1 MTMHTVD
8 RPLALSS
15 CFVLV
20 TGCLTFF
27 LTGCAGMQTP
37 ITTIHEESRGAV
49 LLETVR
55 DKSFQA
61 AHPIKLDEATI
72 ANVLRGVHTKEKPGL
87 VLLLGKA
94 LMAANYNDI
103 RTFSEDDIALLAPH
117 ISAALAQAAP
127 NQRVAFRLYSTPEGH
142 GRAAKGQDTREV
154 TAGYLFAEGLSLNLT
169 LTHYRYRP
177 GKIDKTQPHQLPDP
191 DGLRNREVR
200 FVPEKAL
207 RNEAGSSSWFGESDN
222 RTLAVDYHLLNKLL
236 TFPSATQLAPMPA
249 ASGGQLIQP
258 APSASDAELRAFREE
273 LKAMQKKLAEQEAE
287 LERLRKSS
295 GKP

>member
-1 MTMHTVD
+1 MTMRVVD

-20 TGCLTFF
+20 MGCLTFF
-27 LTGCAGMQTP
+27 FTGCAGMKTP
-37 ITTIHEESRGAV
+37 VTPVYEESRGAV

-94 LMAANYNDI
+94 LMAANLSDI

-127 NQRVAFRLYSTPEGH
+127 NQQVAFRLYYAPEGQV
-142 GRAAKGQDTREV
+142 RAAKGQDVREV

-200 FVPEKAL
+200 FIPEKAL
-207 RNEAGSSSWFGESDN
+207 RKEIGSSSWFGGSDD
-222 RTLAVDYHLLNKLL
+222 RTAVVDYQLLNRLL
-236 TFPSATQLAPMPA
+236 ALPFAAQSASPAPA
-249 ASGGQLIQP
+249 IVGQP
-258 APSASDAELRAFREE
+258 AQPTPGATDTELRAFREE

-287 LERLRKSS
+287 LERLRQSS
-295 GKP
+295 GK

>member
-1 MTMHTVD
+1 MK
-8 RPLALSS
+8 
-15 CFVLV
+15 
-20 TGCLTFF
+20 
-27 LTGCAGMQTP
+27 TP
-37 ITTIHEESRGAV
+37 VTTIYEESRGAV

-94 LMAANYNDI
+94 LMAANYNDV

-117 ISAALAQAAP
+117 ISSALAQATP
-127 NQRVAFRLYSTPEGH
+127 NQRVAFRLYYAPEGQV
-142 GRAAKGQDTREV
+142 RAAKGQDVREV

-200 FVPEKAL
+200 FIPEKAL
-207 RNEAGSSSWFGESDN
+207 RREIGSSSWFSGSDD
-222 RTLAVDYHLLNKLL
+222 RTVVVDYQLLNRLL
-236 TFPSATQLAPMPA
+236 ASPFAAPSSSPVPA
-249 ASGGQLIQP
+249 IGGQPAQP
-258 APSASDAELRAFREE
+258 TPGATDMELRAFREE

-287 LERLRKSS
+287 LERLRQSS
-295 GKP
+295 GK

>member
-1 MTMHTVD
+1 MCVVD
-8 RPLALSS
+8 RLLALSS

-27 LTGCAGMQTP
+27 FTGCAGMKTP
-37 ITTIHEESRGAV
+37 VTTVYEESRGAV

-55 DKSFQA
+55 DQSFQA
-61 AHPIKLDEATI
+61 AHPIKLDETTI

-94 LMAANYNDI
+94 LMAANYNDV
-103 RTFSEDDIALLAPH
+103 RTFSEDDIAFLAPH
-117 ISAALAQAAP
+117 ISTALAQAAP
-127 NQRVAFRLYSTPEGH
+127 NQRVAFRLYTTPEEQ
-142 GRAAKGQDTREV
+142 GRGAKGQDTREV
-154 TAGYLFAEGLSLNLT
+154 TAGYLSAQGLSLNLT

-200 FVPEKAL
+200 FIPEKAL
-207 RNEAGSSSWFGESDN
+207 RKEAGSSSWFGESDD
-222 RTLAVDYHLLNKLL
+222 RTLAIDYHLLNKLL
-236 TFPSATQLAPMPA
+236 TV
-249 ASGGQLIQP
+249 
-258 APSASDAELRAFREE
+258 PSASQSTLVPSAPVGQLTQPSMAPPHDAELRAFREE
-273 LKAMQKKLAEQEAE
+273 LKAMQKRLAEQEAE